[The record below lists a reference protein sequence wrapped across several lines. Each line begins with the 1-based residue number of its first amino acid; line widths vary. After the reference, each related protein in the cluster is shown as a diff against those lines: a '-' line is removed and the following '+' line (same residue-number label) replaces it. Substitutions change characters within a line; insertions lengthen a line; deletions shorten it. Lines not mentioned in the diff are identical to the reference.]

1 MKHLAVGLFCTA
13 LTLGT
18 TTHAAAQQSTLVSV
32 AGRQVEVVRMGEG
45 SPTLVLESGG
55 GEAASQW
62 ARILPELATHTRVIT
77 YSRAGFGKS
86 TPSTLPGSPQLSVA
100 ELHQLLQALGES
112 GPLILGG
119 HSWGGLLVRLY
130 ASMFPTE
137 VVGLVLIDGTHEAQ
151 FARYEAMKP
160 GFKFAD
166 TIRSVVAK
174 ASPATRDVYEQA
186 IRVGTEQKVEGMTPL
201 RDLPLAVIT
210 ALKPCPPQVDW
221 TCSDPRVW
229 PIWRQLHSEWSA
241 RSTASLHIVS
251 AKTGHYVMNDQP
263 SLIVDAVTFVLDQV
277 RGTKP

>member
-1 MKHLAVGLFCTA
+1 MTRLRVGLLCVIVPLA
-13 LTLGT
+13 IAMP
-18 TTHAAAQQSTLVSV
+18 AAAQQATLVSV

-62 ARILPELATHTRVIT
+62 AGILPELAKQTRVLT

-86 TPSTLPGSPQLSVA
+86 TASTRPGSPQLSVA

-112 GPLILGG
+112 GPFVLGG

-130 ASMFPTE
+130 ASTFPTD
-137 VVGLVLIDGTHEAQ
+137 VVGLVLIDATHEAQ

-166 TIRSVVAK
+166 LLRSGVAK
-174 ASPATRDVYEQA
+174 APPAVRELYEQV
-186 IRVGTEQKVEGMTPL
+186 IQVGTDQKVDGMTPL

-210 ALKPCPPQVDW
+210 AVKPCPPEVSW
-221 TCSDPRVW
+221 TCSDPGVW
-229 PIWRQLHSEWSA
+229 PIWRQLHAEWA
-241 RSTASLHIVS
+241 QRSTASLLIVS
-251 AKTGHYVMNDQP
+251 AKTEHYVMNDQP
-263 SLIVDAVTFVLDQV
+263 SLIVDALKFVLDQV

>member
-1 MKHLAVGLFCTA
+1 MKRLRVGLLCVVVPLAITMP
-13 LTLGT
+13 
-18 TTHAAAQQSTLVSV
+18 AAAQQATLVSV
-32 AGRQVEVVRMGEG
+32 AGRQVEVVWMGEG

-62 ARILPELATHTRVIT
+62 AGILPELAKQTRVIT

-100 ELHQLLQALGES
+100 ELHQLLQTLRES

-137 VVGLVLIDGTHEAQ
+137 VVGLVLIDSTHEAQ
-151 FARYEAMKP
+151 IARYEAMKP

-166 TIRSVVAK
+166 LIRSSLAK
-174 ASPATRDVYEQA
+174 ASPAVRDLYDQV
-186 IRVGTEQKVEGMTPL
+186 IRVGAEQKVEGMTPL

-210 ALKPCPPQVDW
+210 ALKPCPPQESW
-221 TCSDPRVW
+221 TCSDPGVW
-229 PIWRQLHSEWSA
+229 PIWRQLHSEWA
-241 RSTASLHIVS
+241 ERSTASLHIVS
-251 AKTGHYVMNDQP
+251 AKSGHYVMNDQP
-263 SLIVDAVTFVLDQV
+263 SLIMDAVKFVLDQV

>member
-1 MKHLAVGLFCTA
+1 MKRLRVGMLCVVVPLAITMP
-13 LTLGT
+13 
-18 TTHAAAQQSTLVSV
+18 AAAQQATLVSV

-62 ARILPELATHTRVIT
+62 AGILPELAKQTRVIT

-86 TPSTLPGSPQLSVA
+86 TASTLPGSPQLSVA
-100 ELHQLLQALGES
+100 ELHQLLQTLGES

-137 VVGLVLIDGTHEAQ
+137 VVGLVLIDSTHEAQ
-151 FARYEAMKP
+151 IARYEAMKP

-166 TIRSVVAK
+166 LIRSSLAK
-174 ASPATRDVYEQA
+174 ASPAVRDLYDQV
-186 IRVGTEQKVEGMTPL
+186 IRVGAEQKVEGMTPL

-210 ALKPCPPQVDW
+210 ALKPCPPQESW
-221 TCSDPRVW
+221 TCSDPGVW
-229 PIWRQLHSEWSA
+229 PIWRQLHSEWA
-241 RSTASLHIVS
+241 ERSTASLHIVS

-263 SLIVDAVTFVLDQV
+263 SLIMDAVKFVLDQV